1 MVPAQ
6 AGFWESLLRPIR
18 SDTSVTP
25 TIAVIKLVTP
35 LSLVLASF
43 AKEPVNSSLFL
54 LGAAPVA
61 TVLLQILFLTFTGKI
76 EHLES
81 EPHKERMRELENR
94 FGSNDGDGSRDMKLA
109 KTRLTDNPKMKIGE
123 TVEPPMIERNA

>member
-6 AGFWESLLRPIR
+6 AGFWESFLRPIR
-18 SDTSVTP
+18 SDTAVTP
-25 TIAVIKLVTP
+25 TIAVVKLVTP

-43 AKEPVNSSLFL
+43 AKEPVNSSLFF

-61 TVLLQILFLTFTGKI
+61 AVLIQILFLTFAGKI
-76 EHLES
+76 QHLES

-94 FGSNDGDGSRDMKLA
+94 FGSNDGEGSRDMKLA
-109 KTRLTDNPKMKIGE
+109 KTRLTDNPKMQIGE
-123 TVEPPMIERNA
+123 TVETNMLEKNT